1 MMEFDLKRTF
11 RSVQEAVKKLDKA
24 MENGI
29 EESRQIDAR
38 SRESER
44 QRQRD

>member
-38 SRESER
+38 
-44 QRQRD
+44 